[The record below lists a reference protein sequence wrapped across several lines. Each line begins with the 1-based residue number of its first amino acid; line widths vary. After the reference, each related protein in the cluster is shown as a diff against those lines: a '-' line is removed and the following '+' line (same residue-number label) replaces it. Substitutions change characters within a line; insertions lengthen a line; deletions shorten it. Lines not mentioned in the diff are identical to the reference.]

1 MTQCE
6 KIMRHMQDHGSIT
19 PVEAMSDLKR
29 SGCYRAYYRGYYQA
43 YYRQQDKKR
52 QDKTRQRQ
60 NKTPLP
66 LRGVLE
72 RSGIAI
78 RSKQTEGKNR
88 YGERVRYSVYSLE
101 VAG

>member
-19 PVEAMSDLKR
+19 PVEAMSEY
-29 SGCYRAYYRGYYQA
+29 GVM
-43 YYRQQDKKR
+43 
-52 QDKTRQRQ
+52 
-60 NKTPLP
+60 P
-66 LRGVLE
+66 LRF
-72 RSGIAI
+72 RSLI

-101 VAG
+101 VTG